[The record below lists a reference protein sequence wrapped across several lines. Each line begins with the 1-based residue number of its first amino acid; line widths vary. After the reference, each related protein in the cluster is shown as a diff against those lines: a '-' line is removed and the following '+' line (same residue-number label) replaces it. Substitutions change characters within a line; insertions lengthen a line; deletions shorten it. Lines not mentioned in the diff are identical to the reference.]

1 METENIDNN
10 LNENKF
16 FIFYKK
22 NKTKILIFLL
32 SLPVILIIFFGY
44 NFYNEKKNTR
54 ISNQFNEANILLEN
68 DRKQESKKIFISL
81 IDEKHLF
88 YSPLSLNVIVENGLI
103 ENQDSLLELFDKI
116 LNIKS
121 LDKETKNLYR
131 FKKATIFSDQA
142 KENEMLK
149 TLNPIIN
156 SKSIWKE
163 NAIKFLE
170 VYFLQK
176 GDFLKAK
183 EYRDLLKQ
191 IFL

>member
-10 LNENKF
+10 LNQNKF
-16 FIFYKK
+16 SIFYKK
-22 NKTKILIFLL
+22 NKSKILIFLL

-81 IDEKHLF
+81 INEKHLF

-131 FKKATIFSDQA
+131 FKKATIFSNQA

-191 IFL
+191 L

>member
-10 LNENKF
+10 LNQNKF
-16 FIFYKK
+16 SIFYKK
-22 NKTKILIFLL
+22 NKTKILIFLF

-54 ISNQFNEANILLEN
+54 ISNQFNDANILLEN

-81 IDEKHLF
+81 INEKHLF

-131 FKKATIFSDQA
+131 FKKATIFSNQA

-191 IFL
+191 L

>member
-10 LNENKF
+10 LNQNKF
-16 FIFYKK
+16 SIFYKK

-54 ISNQFNEANILLEN
+54 ISNQFNDANILLEN

-81 IDEKHLF
+81 INEKHLF

-103 ENQDSLLELFDKI
+103 ENQDSLLKLFDKI

-131 FKKATIFSDQA
+131 FKKATIFSNQA

-191 IFL
+191 L

>member
-10 LNENKF
+10 LNQNRF
-16 FIFYKK
+16 SIFYKK
-22 NKTKILIFLL
+22 YKTKILIFFL

-44 NFYNEKKNTR
+44 NFYHEKKNTR
-54 ISNQFNEANILLEN
+54 ISNQFNDANILLEK

-81 IDEKHLF
+81 INEKHLF

-103 ENQDSLLELFDKI
+103 ENQDSLLKLFDKI

-131 FKKATIFSDQA
+131 FKKATIFSNQA

-191 IFL
+191 L

>member
-10 LNENKF
+10 LNQNRF
-16 FIFYKK
+16 SIFYKK

-68 DRKQESKKIFISL
+68 DRKQDSKKIFISL
-81 IDEKHLF
+81 INEKHLF

-116 LNIKS
+116 LKIKS

-131 FKKATIFSDQA
+131 FKKATIFSIQA

-191 IFL
+191 L

>member
-10 LNENKF
+10 LNQNKF
-16 FIFYKK
+16 SIFYKK

-68 DRKQESKKIFISL
+68 DRKQDSKKILISL
-81 IDEKHLF
+81 INEKHLF

-121 LDKETKNLYR
+121 LDKETKHLYR
-131 FKKATIFSDQA
+131 FKKATIFSNQA

-191 IFL
+191 L

>member
-10 LNENKF
+10 LNQNRF
-16 FIFYKK
+16 SIFYKK

-68 DRKQESKKIFISL
+68 DRKQDSKKIFISL
-81 IDEKHLF
+81 INEKHLF

-131 FKKATIFSDQA
+131 FKKATIFSTQA

-191 IFL
+191 L

>member
-1 METENIDNN
+1 M
-10 LNENKF
+10 
-16 FIFYKK
+16 
-22 NKTKILIFLL
+22 
-32 SLPVILIIFFGY
+32 LIIFFGY
-44 NFYNEKKNTR
+44 NFYHEKENIR
-54 ISNQFNEANILLEN
+54 ISNQFNNAKILLDK
-68 DRKQESKKIFISL
+68 DRKQESLKIFISL
-81 IDEKHLF
+81 INEKHLF

-103 ENQDSLLELFDKI
+103 ENQDRLLELFDNI

-131 FKKATIFSDQA
+131 FKKATIFSNQA

-183 EYRDLLKQ
+183 EYQDLLKQ
-191 IFL
+191 L

>member
-10 LNENKF
+10 LNQNKF
-16 FIFYKK
+16 SIFYKK

-116 LNIKS
+116 LKIKS

-131 FKKATIFSDQA
+131 FKKATIFSIQA

-191 IFL
+191 L

>member
-10 LNENKF
+10 LNQNRFSIF
-16 FIFYKK
+16 FKK

-54 ISNQFNEANILLEN
+54 ISNQFNDANILLEK

-81 IDEKHLF
+81 INEKHLF

-103 ENQDSLLELFDKI
+103 ENQDILLELFDKI

-131 FKKATIFSDQA
+131 FKKATIFSNQA

-149 TLNPIIN
+149 ILNPIIN

-191 IFL
+191 L

>member
-10 LNENKF
+10 LNQNKF
-16 FIFYKK
+16 SIFYKK

-32 SLPVILIIFFGY
+32 SLPVILIIIFGY

-131 FKKATIFSDQA
+131 FKKATIFSNQA

-191 IFL
+191 L

>member
-10 LNENKF
+10 LNQNRFSIF
-16 FIFYKK
+16 FKK

-32 SLPVILIIFFGY
+32 SSPVILIIFFGY

-68 DRKQESKKIFISL
+68 DRKQDSKKIFISL
-81 IDEKHLF
+81 INEKHLF

-116 LNIKS
+116 LKIKS

-131 FKKATIFSDQA
+131 FKKATIFSNQA

-191 IFL
+191 L

>member
-10 LNENKF
+10 LNQNRF
-16 FIFYKK
+16 SIFYKK

-68 DRKQESKKIFISL
+68 DRKQDSKKIFISL
-81 IDEKHLF
+81 INEKHLF

-191 IFL
+191 L

>member
-10 LNENKF
+10 LNQNKF
-16 FIFYKK
+16 SIFYKK

-163 NAIKFLE
+163 NAIQFLE

-191 IFL
+191 L

>member
-10 LNENKF
+10 LNQNRF
-16 FIFYKK
+16 SIFYKK

-54 ISNQFNEANILLEN
+54 ISNQFNDANILLQN

-81 IDEKHLF
+81 INEKHLF
-88 YSPLSLNVIVENGLI
+88 YSPLSLNLIVENDLI

-131 FKKATIFSDQA
+131 FKKATIFSNQA

-191 IFL
+191 L

>member
-10 LNENKF
+10 LNQNRFSIF
-16 FIFYKK
+16 FKK

-81 IDEKHLF
+81 INEKHLF

-131 FKKATIFSDQA
+131 FKKATIFSTQA

-191 IFL
+191 L

>member
-10 LNENKF
+10 LNQNRFSIF
-16 FIFYKK
+16 FKK

-54 ISNQFNEANILLEN
+54 ISNQFNDANILLEK

-81 IDEKHLF
+81 INEKHLF

-131 FKKATIFSDQA
+131 FKKATIFSNQA

-149 TLNPIIN
+149 ILNPIIN

-191 IFL
+191 L

>member
-10 LNENKF
+10 LNQNKF
-16 FIFYKK
+16 SIFYKK

-54 ISNQFNEANILLEN
+54 ISNQFNDANILLEK

-81 IDEKHLF
+81 INEKHLF

-103 ENQDSLLELFDKI
+103 ENQDILLELFDKI

-131 FKKATIFSDQA
+131 FKKATIFSNQA

-149 TLNPIIN
+149 ILNPIIN

-191 IFL
+191 L

>member
-10 LNENKF
+10 LNQNKF
-16 FIFYKK
+16 SIFYKK

-54 ISNQFNEANILLEN
+54 ISNQFNDANILLEN

-81 IDEKHLF
+81 INEKHLF

-191 IFL
+191 L

>member
-10 LNENKF
+10 LNQNRF
-16 FIFYKK
+16 SILYKK

-54 ISNQFNEANILLEN
+54 ISNQFNDANILLEK

-81 IDEKHLF
+81 INEKHLF

-191 IFL
+191 L

>member
-10 LNENKF
+10 LNQNKF
-16 FIFYKK
+16 SIFYKK
-22 NKTKILIFLL
+22 NKTKILIFLF

-54 ISNQFNEANILLEN
+54 ISNQFNDANILLEN

-81 IDEKHLF
+81 INEKHLF

-191 IFL
+191 L

>member
-10 LNENKF
+10 LNQNRF
-16 FIFYKK
+16 SIFYKK

-54 ISNQFNEANILLEN
+54 ISNQFNDANILLEN
-68 DRKQESKKIFISL
+68 DRKQDSKKIFISL
-81 IDEKHLF
+81 INEKHLF

-131 FKKATIFSDQA
+131 FKKATIFSNQA

-191 IFL
+191 L

>member
-10 LNENKF
+10 LNQNKF
-16 FIFYKK
+16 SIFYKK

-54 ISNQFNEANILLEN
+54 ISNQFNDANILLEN

-81 IDEKHLF
+81 INEKHLF

-131 FKKATIFSDQA
+131 FKKATIFSNQA

-191 IFL
+191 L

>member
-10 LNENKF
+10 LNQNKF
-16 FIFYKK
+16 SIFYKK
-22 NKTKILIFLL
+22 NKTKILIFLF

-54 ISNQFNEANILLEN
+54 ISNQFNDANILLEN

-81 IDEKHLF
+81 INEKHLF

-131 FKKATIFSDQA
+131 FKKATIFSNQA

-176 GDFLKAK
+176 GDFVKAK

-191 IFL
+191 L

>member
-1 METENIDNN
+1 M
-10 LNENKF
+10 
-16 FIFYKK
+16 
-22 NKTKILIFLL
+22 
-32 SLPVILIIFFGY
+32 
-44 NFYNEKKNTR
+44 
-54 ISNQFNEANILLEN
+54 
-68 DRKQESKKIFISL
+68 
-81 IDEKHLF
+81 
-88 YSPLSLNVIVENGLI
+88 ENGLI

-191 IFL
+191 L

>member
-10 LNENKF
+10 LNQNRF
-16 FIFYKK
+16 SIFYKK

-68 DRKQESKKIFISL
+68 DRKQDSKKIFISL
-81 IDEKHLF
+81 INEKHLF

-116 LNIKS
+116 LKIKS

-191 IFL
+191 L

>member
-10 LNENKF
+10 LNQNKF
-16 FIFYKK
+16 SIFYKK

-131 FKKATIFSDQA
+131 FKKATIFSNQA

-149 TLNPIIN
+149 ILNPIIN

-191 IFL
+191 L

>member
-1 METENIDNN
+1 M
-10 LNENKF
+10 K
-16 FIFYKK
+16 
-22 NKTKILIFLL
+22 
-32 SLPVILIIFFGY
+32 
-44 NFYNEKKNTR
+44 KKNTR
-54 ISNQFNEANILLEN
+54 ISNQFNDANILLEK

-81 IDEKHLF
+81 INEKHLF

-103 ENQDSLLELFDKI
+103 ENQDILLELFDKI

-131 FKKATIFSDQA
+131 FKKATIFSNQA

-149 TLNPIIN
+149 ILNPIIN

-191 IFL
+191 L

>member
-10 LNENKF
+10 LNQNKF
-16 FIFYKK
+16 SIFYKK
-22 NKTKILIFLL
+22 NKTKILIFLF

-54 ISNQFNEANILLEN
+54 ISNQFNDANILLEN

-81 IDEKHLF
+81 INEKHLF

-131 FKKATIFSDQA
+131 FKKATIFSIQA

-191 IFL
+191 L

>member
-1 METENIDNN
+1 M
-10 LNENKF
+10 
-16 FIFYKK
+16 
-22 NKTKILIFLL
+22 
-32 SLPVILIIFFGY
+32 
-44 NFYNEKKNTR
+44 
-54 ISNQFNEANILLEN
+54 
-68 DRKQESKKIFISL
+68 
-81 IDEKHLF
+81 
-88 YSPLSLNVIVENGLI
+88 ENGLI

-121 LDKETKNLYR
+121 LDKDTKNLYR
-131 FKKATIFSDQA
+131 FKKATIFSIQA

-191 IFL
+191 L

>member
-10 LNENKF
+10 LNQNRF
-16 FIFYKK
+16 SIFYKK

-68 DRKQESKKIFISL
+68 DRKQDSKKIFISL
-81 IDEKHLF
+81 INEKHLF

-116 LNIKS
+116 LKIKS

-131 FKKATIFSDQA
+131 FKKATIFSNQA

-191 IFL
+191 L

>member
-10 LNENKF
+10 LNQNKF
-16 FIFYKK
+16 SIFYKK
-22 NKTKILIFLL
+22 NKTKILIFLF

-54 ISNQFNEANILLEN
+54 ISNQFNDANILLEN

-81 IDEKHLF
+81 INEKHLF

-131 FKKATIFSDQA
+131 FKKATIFSNQA

-149 TLNPIIN
+149 ILNPIIN

-191 IFL
+191 L

>member
-10 LNENKF
+10 LNQNKF
-16 FIFYKK
+16 SIFYKK

-191 IFL
+191 L

>member
-10 LNENKF
+10 LNQNRF
-16 FIFYKK
+16 SIFYKK

-68 DRKQESKKIFISL
+68 DRKQDSKKIFISL
-81 IDEKHLF
+81 INEKHLF

-116 LNIKS
+116 LKIKS

-131 FKKATIFSDQA
+131 FKKATIFSTQA

-191 IFL
+191 L

>member
-10 LNENKF
+10 LNQNKF
-16 FIFYKK
+16 SIFYKK

-32 SLPVILIIFFGY
+32 SLPVILIIIFGY

-54 ISNQFNEANILLEN
+54 ISNQFNDANILLEN

-81 IDEKHLF
+81 INEKHLF

-131 FKKATIFSDQA
+131 FKKATIFSNQA

-191 IFL
+191 L

>member
-10 LNENKF
+10 LNQNRF
-16 FIFYKK
+16 SIFYKK

-68 DRKQESKKIFISL
+68 DRKQDSKKIFISL
-81 IDEKHLF
+81 INEKHLF

-131 FKKATIFSDQA
+131 FKKATIFSIQA

-191 IFL
+191 L